1 MPAPAVARALLS
13 APPQRIREIFAAVLR
28 KGLSVRETEALCRD
42 GGARKRGAP
51 RGAPQK
57 DPLLKDVEDRLSR
70 RGGTRVKVRGTAK
83 KGCLEVHYFSTE
95 EFERLCDILFPAR

>member
-1 MPAPAVARALLS
+1 MSRATRT
-13 APPQRIREIFAAVLR
+13 AKNRMIRPHKGAGLRSLGFSGAACFAAR
-28 KGLSVRETEALCRD
+28 RHR
-42 GGARKRGAP
+42 
-51 RGAPQK
+51 
-57 DPLLKDVEDRLSR
+57 R